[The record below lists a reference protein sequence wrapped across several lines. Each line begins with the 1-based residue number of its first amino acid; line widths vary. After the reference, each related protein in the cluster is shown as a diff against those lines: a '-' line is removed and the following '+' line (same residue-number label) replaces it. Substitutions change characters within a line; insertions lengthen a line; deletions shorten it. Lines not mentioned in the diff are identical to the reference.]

1 MSGNVVSVMSQ
12 VSGRVEKVL
21 VRDHQYVKAGE
32 RLIIIDPTDVK
43 LALDAAL
50 SSLGITVRETAQ
62 LTHRLAEV
70 RARIRSERLNL
81 TQKKDDYERRRALF
95 ANRAVSR
102 EEYLHAKDAYGV
114 AQHDLEALRAQ
125 ESELIIAVGTTPIEN
140 GTRMCLPPQNVCVK
154 RRWSF
159 HAPRFG
165 PPYRDES
172 QSVTYR
178 PVRWFRSPAHSL
190 ELPLW
195 MSCGWTPT
203 SKSCSLSEFAW
214 GSRLK

>member
-32 RLIIIDPTDVK
+32 RLIVIDPTDAK

-70 RARIRSERLNL
+70 QARIRSERLNL
-81 TQKKDDYERRRALF
+81 KQKKDDYERRHALF
-95 ANRAVSR
+95 ANRAVSS
-102 EEYLHAKDAYGV
+102 EEYLHAKDAYG
-114 AQHDLEALRAQ
+114 AALHDLEALRAHHR
-125 ESELIIAVGTTPIEN
+125 SALRPLN

-172 QSVTYR
+172 QSITYR
-178 PVRWFRSPAHSL
+178 PVRWFRSHVHSL
-190 ELPLW
+190 GLPPW
-195 MSCGWTPT
+195 MSCVWTPT
-203 SKSCSLSEFAW
+203 SRSCSLSEFAW
-214 GSRLK
+214 GFAS